1 MHSTTLARRPLGLGF
16 AGLLLSGCVP
26 ARAQRGVVGG
36 VIVPDFA
43 DLSEQVLPSVV
54 NIAVTG
60 EQRSEVPIPPELR
73 GTPFERQ
80 FRERFRGRRQETVG
94 AGSGFVI
101 DPSGFVVTNNHVVG
115 NSSRVVVSLQDGSE
129 HTARVVGTDELTDL
143 ALLRIETGRSL
154 PSVPW
159 GSSARAR
166 VGSWVLAAGNPFG
179 LGGSVTTGI
188 ISAAGGRSAPGRST
202 TSSRRTP
209 PSTPAT
215 PAGRCS
221 TWRAR

>member
-1 MHSTTLARRPLGLGF
+1 MPPTFARRFLGLGF

-26 ARAQRGVVGG
+26 PARAQRGLFGGGGGGG
-36 VIVPDFA
+36 VAIPDFA
-43 DLSEQVLPSVV
+43 DLAEQVLPAVV

-115 NSSRVVVSLQDGSE
+115 NASRVVVSLQDGSE
-129 HTARVVGTDELTDL
+129 LPARVVGTDELTDL
-143 ALLRIETGRSL
+143 ALLRIEAGRQL
-154 PSVPW
+154 PAVPW
-159 GSSARAR
+159 GSSTRAR
-166 VGSWVLAAGNPFG
+166 VGSWVMAAGNPFG
-179 LGGSVTTGI
+179 LGGSVTTG
-188 ISAAGGRSAPGRST
+188 ARRCGMRS
-202 TSSRRTP
+202 
-209 PSTPAT
+209 
-215 PAGRCS
+215 
-221 TWRAR
+221 